1 MKRIETVKSYAYPA
15 AIILF
20 FFLFWKYAPNSVTK
34 PATTFLKLL
43 LMAAFFTPFIVSF
56 AALWST
62 VDAPR
67 TWRKVVR
74 RVSLS
79 NVIAAFVFLNLYIY
93 AVLALFFDGGAYPFG
108 KISGNTYIVV
118 SDAVVEGLHVQVS
131 HGWFWFTYWQGVV
144 AWSGMGAYGSAR
156 FIQAMYGS
164 IRSDSREHTARYI
177 AGFVFSII
185 WLSYVIWNAIRIVH

>member
-1 MKRIETVKSYAYPA
+1 MKRTETAKSYAYLA
-15 AIILF
+15 AIILC
-20 FFLFWKYAPNSVTK
+20 FFLVWKYAPNSVTK

-56 AALWST
+56 AALWSS

-67 TWRKVVR
+67 RWRKVVR

-79 NVIAAFVFLNLYIY
+79 NVITAFVFLNFYIY
-93 AVLALFFDGGAYPFG
+93 AVLVLFFDGGAFPSG

-118 SDAVVEGLHVQVS
+118 SDAVVEGFHVQVS
-131 HGWFWFTYWQGVV
+131 HEWFWFSYWQGVV
-144 AWSGMGAYGSAR
+144 AWIGMGAYGSAK

-164 IRSDSREHTARYI
+164 IRSGSRERTARYF